1 MTDIIPRA
9 KADAWVAAAYEAAAQ
24 SLVSWLFYDK
34 DYVSEQADTIRA
46 LTPDDARAALEAMLA
61 EAEKRGML
69 RAAQHVEKLAKA
81 YDTTVDD
88 FRKARRLREADEMA
102 QAVTALS
109 QAAAAI
115 RAEAEE

>member
-1 MTDIIPRA
+1 MTDDMIPCA

-61 EAEKRGML
+61 EARRGGLLRGAEIYRNELAKVAASAEAGPVFEAAL
-69 RAAQHVEKLAKA
+69 RAE
-81 YDTTVDD
+81 
-88 FRKARRLREADEMA
+88 
-102 QAVTALS
+102 
-109 QAAAAI
+109 AAI
-115 RAEAEE
+115 HAEAEE